1 MSFDVLSAILVI
13 PAVSAALLAVLPGYR
28 QTAKLNV
35 VAALATFLTSLS
47 LFVVEPVSGQY
58 LLEDDLNKVSASP
71 HRCSARAISST
82 RSRSGA

>member
-35 VAALATFLTSLS
+35 VAALATFLMGDGAGYITGTVL
-47 LFVVEPVSGQY
+47 PVDGG
-58 LLEDDLNKVSASP
+58 LTAMMGV
-71 HRCSARAISST
+71 HRS
-82 RSRSGA
+82 